1 MAYYGNNQWGTW
13 NFWDQFKS
21 KKAAKVDVASTTAT
35 NDFVNPPAL
44 RRTLQDLSIADG
56 MYKNCYRDQ
65 AVDYEP
71 QIRGTTDNPF
81 ESTLDPIV
89 RQYTPESGYLPG
101 THGAKAGT
109 KAAASESGGILS
121 LFGNA
126 DNAADLFQSIGF
138 GMQVGGQ
145 VGGSY
150 GAYVMA
156 KAAADSLLSAAAVTE
171 DNARLMQLGVEQSFR
186 AGEYQIAHLTM
197 RAAELKAQQRTAYAA
212 NGVAVGV
219 GSAAE
224 VAASTD
230 VQKEVDKYTAQMNAL
245 QGAWNYRRKKIM
257 GYAQAKGQ
265 RIMAGATKAAGR
277 GTMLAGM
284 MSAGVQF
291 GGGYLK

>member
-1 MAYYGNNQWGTW
+1 MAYYGKNQWGTW
-13 NFWDQFKS
+13 NFWDQFKPR
-21 KKAAKVDVASTTAT
+21 KEAKVETASTTAT

-44 RRTLQDLSIADG
+44 RRTLQDLSVADG

-65 AVDYEP
+65 AVGYEP
-71 QIRGTTDNPF
+71 LVLSTTDNTF
-81 ESTLDPIV
+81 EFALDPIA
-89 RQYTPESGYLPG
+89 RQHTPESGYPPG
-101 THGAKAGT
+101 THEVKAGA
-109 KAAASESGGILS
+109 KAAASESGGNS
-121 LFGNA
+121 

-156 KAAADSLLSAAAVTE
+156 KAAADSLLSAAAATE
-171 DNARLMQLGVEQSFR
+171 DNARLMQLGVEQSYR

-197 RAAELKAQQRTAYAA
+197 RAAEIKAQQRTAYAA

-230 VQKEVDKYTAQMNAL
+230 LQKEVDKYTAQMNAL

-265 RIMAGATKAAGR
+265 RITAGATKAAGR